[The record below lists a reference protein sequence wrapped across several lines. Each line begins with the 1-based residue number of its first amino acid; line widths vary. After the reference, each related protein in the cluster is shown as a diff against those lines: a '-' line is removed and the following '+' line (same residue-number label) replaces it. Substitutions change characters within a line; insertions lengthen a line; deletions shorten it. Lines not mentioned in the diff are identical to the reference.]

1 MSRWLVPALVL
12 VLVALSAASLL
23 AGSIWLSPG
32 ETLAALTDPQPDLAQ
47 LVITEVRLPRLV
59 LALLLGGIL
68 GLSGAVLQGL
78 LRNPPQAR
86 DGMVA
91 IPDGPGWG
99 VEIEPSWLDKAA
111 YQVTEIGA

>member
-1 MSRWLVPALVL
+1 
-12 VLVALSAASLL
+12 
-23 AGSIWLSPG
+23 
-32 ETLAALTDPQPDLAQ
+32 
-47 LVITEVRLPRLV
+47 
-59 LALLLGGIL
+59 
-68 GLSGAVLQGL
+68 L